1 MIVVINQLHKYLL
14 GELNVKW
21 CKHITRPARDIFVF
35 VNLQTFGST
44 LKGKYWLCFHQGRR
58 QTWYL
63 LQYPGLWHSWLHFLH
78 RGWWFLVVWALAW
91 ALTMIMS
98 SVFRLVVN
106 ISASCTGSRGLL
118 GARVVLWSLLDLPKQ
133 RRLVGESVF
142 ALPAPWFL
150 RSVGFDQRIVCNFHD
165 KRWLVIP
172 IIWQQASLKCL
183 LDWIASFSR
192 GLNRSLILC
201 TRSSCL

>member
-106 ISASCTGSRGLL
+106 ISASCTGSRGQGSSWSQSRALKAHWTCRNREDLL
-118 GARVVLWSLLDLPKQ
+118 ENQSLLFLP
-133 RRLVGESVF
+133 
-142 ALPAPWFL
+142 
-150 RSVGFDQRIVCNFHD
+150 
-165 KRWLVIP
+165 
-172 IIWQQASLKCL
+172 
-183 LDWIASFSR
+183 LDFSEVL
-192 GLNRSLILC
+192 GL
-201 TRSSCL
+201 TKE